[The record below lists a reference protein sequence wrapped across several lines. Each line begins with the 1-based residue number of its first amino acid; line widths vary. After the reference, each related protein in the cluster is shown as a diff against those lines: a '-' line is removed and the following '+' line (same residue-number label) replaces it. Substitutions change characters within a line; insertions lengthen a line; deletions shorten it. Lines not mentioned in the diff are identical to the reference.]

1 MDETSRMFDAREFKA
16 NFSGENK
23 GFKDFMYELR
33 KYGVLFYLIVQSIQ
47 ILDVNFSRMALQ
59 FRAFYHGL
67 GVWRWYRDLEFPDP
81 DNRNIDTATIV

>member
-1 MDETSRMFDAREFKA
+1 MDETSRMFDAREFKV